1 VLCWAARSGTHHPRL
16 EAAARVNP
24 ARASHVSRTHTART
38 FTLHA
43 IVKECVR
50 DRQHWVIL
58 CTPDCGVP
66 ALTLEAL
73 HHERTGET
81 MEVVFSNSLPYS
93 PAVFFFP
100 REHLS
105 LAELGRAVGGLGD
118 PPEAIAAQDYVV
130 VTGEDF
136 DTLTAGFQRWLKIDH
151 LLS

>member
-1 VLCWAARSGTHHPRL
+1 MASERIDDTEVLPPRRFL
-16 EAAARVNP
+16 
-24 ARASHVSRTHTART
+24 THTART
-38 FTLHA
+38 FTLRA
-43 IVKECVR
+43 LVKERVR

-66 ALTLEAL
+66 ALALESL
-73 HHERTGET
+73 HRERTGET
-81 MEVVFSNSLPYS
+81 MEVVFLNSLPFS

-118 PPEAIAAQDYVV
+118 PPEAIEAQDYVV

-136 DTLTAGFQRWLKIDH
+136 GMLTAGFQRWLKIDH